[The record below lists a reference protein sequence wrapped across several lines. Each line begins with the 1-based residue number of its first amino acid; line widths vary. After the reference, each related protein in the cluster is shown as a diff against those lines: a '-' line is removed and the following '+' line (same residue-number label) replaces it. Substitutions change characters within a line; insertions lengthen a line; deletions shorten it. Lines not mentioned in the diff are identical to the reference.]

1 MKNKLT
7 LFSLIAVVAIMSVFF
22 IMGCGDDG
30 AVNLPSPAATPSAT
44 IVPDPTPGITAT
56 ISGTVYGTD
65 GEPADGITVRL
76 TPLIGVTGSEGYGE
90 VQTCITSNG
99 GHYSFS
105 VSYACV
111 YLLEALNGGTLLDSQ
126 ECNVSPGATVNV
138 ILGNPSNAGSL
149 RVKVTADGSTPI
161 EGATLSLTET
171 LETSDYIEASYYYS
185 EGWYVFEHLF
195 LKDYLLTVNAGGYQ
209 PYTETVIIGVT
220 SPPVEK
226 VVTLT
231 AMPAL
236 AITGFSPLCGSVG
249 ELVTIEGTGFAPGNS
264 TVKFNDIYG
273 VILSTTN
280 TEIQVYVP
288 EGATTGPISV
298 TTPGGTV
305 ISSDDIIILGILING
320 GQQFGMVSGGNDPN
334 ASYQVILSPYYMG
347 KFEVTNA
354 EYVEFLN
361 EEGNQIEGDYVGTPV
376 TWIDMSGAATHLG
389 IEGSF
394 PNFTVKSGY
403 ESRPVV
409 YVSWWGAVAYCNWL
423 SERYGFDKCYGDH
436 SADGLSRWGTN
447 GANYHPENN
456 GYRLATEAEWEYAC
470 RGGDENLANF
480 YSTYYWGNSLDATIG
495 INKCWYGYSWG
506 GTCTTG
512 NHTNIGYGGSHP
524 QDLYDMSGNVWEWC
538 GDWSGDYPS
547 GTYTDPI
554 GSLTGSY
561 RVLRGGSYYSDAL
574 RCRSANRNFII
585 PGYRDDDLGFRLV
598 RTP

>member
-376 TWIDMSGAATHLG
+376 TWIDMSGSDWLG

-403 ESRPVV
+403 ANRPVV
-409 YVSWWGAVAYCNWL
+409 FVSWYGAVAYCNWL
-423 SERYGFDKCYGDH
+423 SEKHGLVKCYGDH

-447 GANYHPENN
+447 GANYQPENN
-456 GYRLATEAEWEYAC
+456 GYRLATEAEWEYGC
-470 RGGDENLANF
+470 RGGTTTDFNWGGNYTGENMSPGPIDS
-480 YSTYYWGNSLDATIG
+480 Y
-495 INKCWYGYSWG
+495 CWYCYNSSNNHHDVTTLLPNSW
-506 GTCTTG
+506 
-512 NHTNIGYGGSHP
+512 
-524 QDLYDMSGNVWEWC
+524 DLYHMHGNVWEWC
-538 GDWSGDYPS
+538 SDWYD
-547 GTYTDPI
+547 GTYYQYCDDYSIVNNPL
-554 GSLTGSY
+554 GLETGST
-561 RVLRGGSYYSDAL
+561 RVLRGGGWDFYAFV
-574 RCRSANRNFII
+574 CRSSDRSNGY
-585 PGYRDDDLGFRLV
+585 PGVRSSVIGFRLV
-598 RTP
+598 RSN